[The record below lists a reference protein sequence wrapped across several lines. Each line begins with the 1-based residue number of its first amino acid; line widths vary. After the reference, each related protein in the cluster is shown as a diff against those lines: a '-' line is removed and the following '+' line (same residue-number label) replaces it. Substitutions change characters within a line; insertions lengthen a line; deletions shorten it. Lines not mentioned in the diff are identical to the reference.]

1 MLPFQAAE
9 MRETATSESRNLS
22 IPVKRDK
29 DYNRTRR
36 QLLTEQTL
44 EDTPNP
50 GKTLSYFDI
59 F

>member
-1 MLPFQAAE
+1 

-50 GKTLSYFDI
+50 GKTLSYFDT